1 MTTPGFGGMG
11 LLDSFMFG
19 GGFEILFF
27 LIFALVLCLFIVM
40 IVRGVS
46 QWHRN
51 NNSPR
56 LTVEATVVAKRIDVS
71 HHHHGGETHH
81 MTTSTRYYVTF
92 QVESGDRMELEVP
105 DMEYGRQWPGVWSP
119 GGRGH
124 GPPDLSGHPL
134 SGLHTAVMQKIRQL
148 LR

>member
-1 MTTPGFGGMG
+1 MITPGFGGMG

-56 LTVEATVVAKRIDVS
+56 LTVEPLWWPSGSMSPTI
-71 HHHHGGETHH
+71 
-81 MTTSTRYYVTF
+81 TTEARPIT
-92 QVESGDRMELEVP
+92 
-105 DMEYGRQWPGVWSP
+105 
-119 GGRGH
+119 
-124 GPPDLSGHPL
+124 
-134 SGLHTAVMQKIRQL
+134 
-148 LR
+148 

>member
-1 MTTPGFGGMG
+1 MITPGFGGMG

-71 HHHHGGETHH
+71 HHHHGGH
-81 MTTSTRYYVTF
+81 R
-92 QVESGDRMELEVP
+92 
-105 DMEYGRQWPGVWSP
+105 SP
-119 GGRGH
+119 R
-124 GPPDLSGHPL
+124 LPL
-134 SGLHTAVMQKIRQL
+134 YHIHQL
-148 LR
+148 LRHIPGGER

>member
-46 QWHRN
+46 QWWPSGSM
-51 NNSPR
+51 SP
-56 LTVEATVVAKRIDVS
+56 TITTEARPIT
-71 HHHHGGETHH
+71 
-81 MTTSTRYYVTF
+81 
-92 QVESGDRMELEVP
+92 
-105 DMEYGRQWPGVWSP
+105 
-119 GGRGH
+119 
-124 GPPDLSGHPL
+124 
-134 SGLHTAVMQKIRQL
+134 
-148 LR
+148 

>member
-81 MTTSTRYYVTF
+81 MDHLHPV
-92 QVESGDRMELEVP
+92 LC
-105 DMEYGRQWPGVWSP
+105 
-119 GGRGH
+119 H
-124 GPPDLSGHPL
+124 LSGGERVTGWSSP
-134 SGLHTAVMQKIRQL
+134 SVAGSMVSWWKGTRAA
-148 LR
+148 

>member
-56 LTVEATVVAKRIDVS
+56 LTVEATVVAKRIDVPPSPRRRDPS
-71 HHHHGGETHH
+71 HDHLHPVLCHLSGGE
-81 MTTSTRYYVTF
+81 R
-92 QVESGDRMELEVP
+92 
-105 DMEYGRQWPGVWSP
+105 
-119 GGRGH
+119 
-124 GPPDLSGHPL
+124 
-134 SGLHTAVMQKIRQL
+134 
-148 LR
+148 

>member
-56 LTVEATVVAKRIDVS
+56 LTARAPGAAAARAVD
-71 HHHHGGETHH
+71 
-81 MTTSTRYYVTF
+81 
-92 QVESGDRMELEVP
+92 
-105 DMEYGRQWPGVWSP
+105 GRAQ
-119 GGRGH
+119 
-124 GPPDLSGHPL
+124 
-134 SGLHTAVMQKIRQL
+134 AV
-148 LR
+148 

>member
-71 HHHHGGETHH
+71 HHHHRSGETPA
-81 MTTSTRYYVTF
+81 RGG
-92 QVESGDRMELEVP
+92 VEFVGGNWKISITG
-105 DMEYGRQWPGVWSP
+105 GV
-119 GGRGH
+119 
-124 GPPDLSGHPL
+124 
-134 SGLHTAVMQKIRQL
+134 
-148 LR
+148 

>member
-1 MTTPGFGGMG
+1 MITPGFGGMG

-56 LTVEATVVAKRIDVS
+56 
-71 HHHHGGETHH
+71 
-81 MTTSTRYYVTF
+81 
-92 QVESGDRMELEVP
+92 
-105 DMEYGRQWPGVWSP
+105 
-119 GGRGH
+119 
-124 GPPDLSGHPL
+124 
-134 SGLHTAVMQKIRQL
+134 
-148 LR
+148 

>member
-56 LTVEATVVAKRIDVS
+56 LTVRETWSRAT
-71 HHHHGGETHH
+71 T
-81 MTTSTRYYVTF
+81 
-92 QVESGDRMELEVP
+92 
-105 DMEYGRQWPGVWSP
+105 
-119 GGRGH
+119 
-124 GPPDLSGHPL
+124 
-134 SGLHTAVMQKIRQL
+134 
-148 LR
+148 

>member
-46 QWHRN
+46 
-51 NNSPR
+51 P
-56 LTVEATVVAKRIDVS
+56 S
-71 HHHHGGETHH
+71 HDHLHPVLCHLSGGE
-81 MTTSTRYYVTF
+81 R
-92 QVESGDRMELEVP
+92 
-105 DMEYGRQWPGVWSP
+105 
-119 GGRGH
+119 
-124 GPPDLSGHPL
+124 
-134 SGLHTAVMQKIRQL
+134 
-148 LR
+148 

>member
-46 QWHRN
+46 
-51 NNSPR
+51 
-56 LTVEATVVAKRIDVS
+56 
-71 HHHHGGETHH
+71 
-81 MTTSTRYYVTF
+81 
-92 QVESGDRMELEVP
+92 
-105 DMEYGRQWPGVWSP
+105 
-119 GGRGH
+119 
-124 GPPDLSGHPL
+124 
-134 SGLHTAVMQKIRQL
+134 
-148 LR
+148 

>member
-71 HHHHGGETHH
+71 HPSPRRRDPSHDHLHPVLCHLSGGE
-81 MTTSTRYYVTF
+81 R
-92 QVESGDRMELEVP
+92 
-105 DMEYGRQWPGVWSP
+105 
-119 GGRGH
+119 
-124 GPPDLSGHPL
+124 
-134 SGLHTAVMQKIRQL
+134 
-148 LR
+148 

>member
-1 MTTPGFGGMG
+1 MITPGFGGMG

-81 MTTSTRYYVTF
+81 MTTPPSTMSPFRWRAVT
-92 QVESGDRMELEVP
+92 G
-105 DMEYGRQWPGVWSP
+105 WSSP
-119 GGRGH
+119 SVAGSMVSWWKGTR
-124 GPPDLSGHPL
+124 
-134 SGLHTAVMQKIRQL
+134 AA
-148 LR
+148 

>member
-19 GGFEILFF
+19 GGSEILFF

-51 NNSPR
+51 NNSP
-56 LTVEATVVAKRIDVS
+56 
-71 HHHHGGETHH
+71 G
-81 MTTSTRYYVTF
+81 
-92 QVESGDRMELEVP
+92 
-105 DMEYGRQWPGVWSP
+105 
-119 GGRGH
+119 
-124 GPPDLSGHPL
+124 
-134 SGLHTAVMQKIRQL
+134 
-148 LR
+148 